1 MLTVVG
7 LSFRTEL
14 NALFNAE
21 GSQIDWNKFSP
32 DALGMNLNFDEMS
45 NSELEKIVSAF
56 VQLGMISPEE
66 TEAFTA
72 SLTDPRMRNMIRTV
86 SENWSET
93 MNKIIRDPQ
102 YLRFL
107 KGFQNDFDEKAL
119 TTIVGLKEGLKGAI
133 KGSDDE

>member
-1 MLTVVG
+1 
-7 LSFRTEL
+7 
-14 NALFNAE
+14 
-21 GSQIDWNKFSP
+21 
-32 DALGMNLNFDEMS
+32 MNLNFDEMS